1 MSHENEFKSLVWG
14 AVLLVLAAC
23 VPLVANGYWM
33 SIALTI
39 AMFTVLATSWSLFS
53 GPTHYI
59 SLATAAFFGVG
70 GYLVGTGMSDYN
82 MDFWTMV
89 AIAPV
94 VGAVLA
100 FLIGIATLRLSGVYF
115 VIFTLGL
122 AEMIRTL
129 VSWIQNNFCLLY
141 TSDAADD

>member
-1 MSHENEFKSLVWG
+1 MSHENEIKSLVWG

-100 FLIGIATLRLSGVYF
+100 LSLIHI
-115 VIFTLGL
+115 
-122 AEMIRTL
+122 
-129 VSWIQNNFCLLY
+129 
-141 TSDAADD
+141 

>member
-14 AVLLVLAAC
+14 AVLLLLAAS

-70 GYLVGTGMSDYN
+70 GYLVGTGM
-82 MDFWTMV
+82 
-89 AIAPV
+89 
-94 VGAVLA
+94 
-100 FLIGIATLRLSGVYF
+100 
-115 VIFTLGL
+115 
-122 AEMIRTL
+122 
-129 VSWIQNNFCLLY
+129 
-141 TSDAADD
+141 

>member
-1 MSHENEFKSLVWG
+1 MSHENELKSLVWC

-59 SLATAAFFGVG
+59 LSL
-70 GYLVGTGMSDYN
+70 
-82 MDFWTMV
+82 
-89 AIAPV
+89 IH
-94 VGAVLA
+94 
-100 FLIGIATLRLSGVYF
+100 I
-115 VIFTLGL
+115 
-122 AEMIRTL
+122 
-129 VSWIQNNFCLLY
+129 
-141 TSDAADD
+141 

>member
-1 MSHENEFKSLVWG
+1 MSHGSDFKSLIWG
-14 AVLLVLAAC
+14 AVLLLLAAC
-23 VPLVANGYWM
+23 VPLIANGYWM

-39 AMFTVLATSWSLFS
+39 AMFSVLATSWSLFS

-94 VGAVLA
+94 VGGKGGGKPGAARGGGKDPAKLDEALGQV
-100 FLIGIATLRLSGVYF
+100 ATLLQ
-115 VIFTLGL
+115 
-122 AEMIRTL
+122 A
-129 VSWIQNNFCLLY
+129 
-141 TSDAADD
+141 